1 MNFDFTAE
9 APKLMMLLYGVI
21 AFAAVVGLLLLV
33 LDVLPARKDRWIAL
47 GLLTPAGLLLLVG
60 LVVPAIRTM
69 ILSFMNADST
79 EFVGLENFR
88 WIFTDENSG
97 MLPDFGATPVQYGV
111 LLSTLLW
118 VLLVPTVSTAV
129 GLVYAVMVDRSRFES
144 FAKALIF
151 MPMAI
156 SFVGAG
162 IIWKFVYEYRQ
173 EGADQIGLLNQLV
186 VALGGTPQQWL
197 LDGPWNTLF
206 LIVVLVWIQAG
217 FAMVVLSAAIKA
229 IPADIVE
236 AARIDGV
243 TPWQMF
249 WRVTIPSIRPAL
261 VVVLVTISIGTLKVF
276 DIVRTMT
283 GGQFG
288 TSVVANEMYT
298 YSFRADEKG
307 KGAALAVL
315 LFLFVIPIVI
325 YQVRLMRRRRLEGAR

>member
-47 GLLTPAGLLLLVG
+47 GLLAPAGLLLLVG

-69 ILSFMNADST
+69 VLAFMNADSS

-88 WIFTDENSG
+88 WMFTDKNSG
-97 MLPDFGATPVQYGV
+97 MLPDFSTTPVQYGV

-144 FAKALIF
+144 FAKSLVF

-173 EGADQIGLLNQLV
+173 EGADQIGLLNQIV
-186 VALGGTPQQWL
+186 VWFGGTPQQWL

-236 AARIDGV
+236 AAHIDGV

>member
-47 GLLTPAGLLLLVG
+47 GLLAPAGLLLVVG
-60 LVVPAIRTM
+60 LIVPAVRTM
-69 ILSFMNADST
+69 VLAFMNADSS

-88 WIFTDENSG
+88 WIFTDKNSG
-97 MLPDFGATPVQYGV
+97 MLPDFSGDTVQYGV

-118 VLLVPTVSTAV
+118 VLLVPTASTAV

-144 FAKALIF
+144 FAKSLVF

-173 EGADQIGLLNQLV
+173 EGADQIGLLNQLIV
-186 VALGGTPQQWL
+186 WLGGTPQQWL
-197 LDGPWNTLF
+197 LDGPWNTLY

-243 TPWQMF
+243 TAWQMF